1 MVYELK
7 SPILG
12 FEDLDQVEFEELDE
26 SFAKIRSTSNSYIEL
41 TLVNPYSL
49 REYSFDI
56 PKYVQVLLDINENTN
71 LLVYCVLIV
80 QTPIDNS
87 KVNFLAPIIFNK
99 DNNRAAQI
107 ALSVKDYPHFKVA
120 DDLKNYMTETPN
132 L

>member
-41 TLVNPYSL
+41 HLVNPYSL

-56 PKYVQVLLDINENTN
+56 PKYVQVLLDISDKTN

-80 QTPIDNS
+80 QTPINNS

-99 DNNRAAQI
+99 DNAKAAQI
-107 ALSVKDYPHFKVA
+107 ALSVKDYPNFKVA

>member
-1 MVYELK
+1 
-7 SPILG
+7 
-12 FEDLDQVEFEELDE
+12 
-26 SFAKIRSTSNSYIEL
+26 
-41 TLVNPYSL
+41 
-49 REYSFDI
+49 
-56 PKYVQVLLDINENTN
+56 LDINENTN